1 MKKKFTLI
9 TIVFVSLFLCAN
21 VKAMTYARIT
31 SATATTF
38 TGPANNYSK
47 GAILKYNDVVPILNT
62 TVLKS
67 SKGCSSGFYKANING
82 SVKYLCKHDTSTS
95 NITVKAKDSSTNIRT
110 GAGTK
115 YSTYQTSSKNKI
127 YTLDNNKKYSGSG
140 CSAGWFRLNYNY
152 NSNKYICSSFTKE
165 YNSISNYIVMNT
177 KSTTIRKSATSSSKA
192 IVTLKYGQAVTLYN
206 TTKYKGSG
214 CSAGWYKAYYG
225 NTIGYICSTDIVRTD
240 RIYVVNDTEGVNVRT
255 SANSSSSK
263 VSYMNY
269 LEPVMLANNTKYS
282 GSGCSAGWYKIR
294 INNRYAY
301 VCSTY
306 IASDNNITL
315 INKDNTEIKKGASS
329 SNQTILKL
337 NKNKSIIL
345 TSTNVTKGSG
355 CTNGWYKVRINGQNG
370 YVCSDNT
377 ELGINIFGKPKTTN
391 NTTTTT
397 TTNTTTSSSN
407 STKKITS
414 VKTSSSVY
422 YTTNKWTYR
431 LKENY
436 GNVRNAAN
444 TSSSIQNVIYLG
456 TELDVLGSSA
466 ATSGCSAGWYKVK
479 YWNNKTGYVCK
490 SLVEKYSDVT
500 KSDSSYCNTLK
511 NAGFPASYC
520 PYLSYLHSKHSNW
533 VFKAEK
539 TGVSFLAAVNGESER
554 NYTQISTAA
563 KSYLQSTAVREAGSW
578 RTASDAYVAYMLDPR
593 NYLNE
598 QNIFAFENLSYDS
611 KYHTTS
617 AIRSIV
623 SGTYLDTN
631 GYANNFLDAAKTYK
645 VSPIHLAARVKQEG
659 GANSSYDA
667 VSGKA
672 SGSCNVNAYVCA
684 SYAKLNSKKTGGT
697 LTDNVNLRSGAGTN
711 NYILTE
717 GLKNESFTIVGTFKT
732 YKGSGCNAG
741 WYNVKINRSL
751 KGMYNYYNIG
761 SYGSNPVVRGLQAAA
776 GCVDVNDGTP
786 WNTRA
791 KAIKYGAAFIA
802 NGYINKGQDTMYYQ
816 KFNTGPKATSTRY
829 THQYMTN
836 ILAPASESLSTY
848 NSYNNLKTLNKA
860 YVFKIPV
867 YNSMPS
873 EFTTHPPV
881 K

>member
-1 MKKKFTLI
+1 MKKRISLM
-9 TIVFVSLFLCAN
+9 TIIFVSLFMCAN
-21 VKAMTYARIT
+21 VNAITYARVT
-31 SATATTF
+31 NTTATSW
-38 TGPANNYSK
+38 TGPGYNYSK
-47 GAILKYNDVVPILNT
+47 STVLKYNDVVPIYNT

-67 SKGCSSGFYKANING
+67 EKDCSEGFYKANING
-82 SVKYLCKHDTSTS
+82 TIRYLCKHDVSTS
-95 NITVKAKDSSTNIRT
+95 NITVKANDSSTNIRT
-110 GAGTK
+110 GAGTN
-115 YSTYQTSSKNKI
+115 YNTYQTSSKNKV
-127 YTLDNNKKYSGSG
+127 YTLE
-140 CSAGWFRLNYNY
+140 
-152 NSNKYICSSFTKE
+152 NS
-165 YNSISNYIVMNT
+165 
-177 KSTTIRKSATSSSKA
+177 
-192 IVTLKYGQAVTLYN
+192 
-206 TTKYKGSG
+206 TKYKGSG
-214 CSAGWYKAYYG
+214 CSAGWYRLNYNL
-225 NTIGYICSTDIVRTD
+225 NTNKYICSSYVNNYNTTTNAIMTKTSGTYLKASPSGSAANVVKLEYGQALTLYETKKYGTKNCGHGWYKVYYKNSIKYLCGNDFVRTNST
-240 RIYVVNDTEGVNVRT
+240 YVVNDIEGVNVRT
-255 SANSSSSK
+255 KANGSSSRITML
-263 VSYMNY
+263 SYLDQAALINT
-269 LEPVMLANNTKYS
+269 TKYT
-282 GSGCSAGWYKIR
+282 GNGCSAGWYKIKLHTKTG
-294 INNRYAY
+294 Y

-306 IASDNNITL
+306 V
-315 INKDNTEIKKGASS
+315 S
-329 SNQTILKL
+329 SNSDI
-337 NKNKSIIL
+337 
-345 TSTNVTKGSG
+345 TSTNRNTTIRSSASSASTAITTLSKNKYVILQNTTKYKGSG
-355 CTNGWYKVRINGQNG
+355 CGYGWYKISINGRTG
-370 YVCSDNT
+370 YVCSDHT
-377 ELGINIFGKPKTTN
+377 ELGYNTIPTN
-391 NTTTTT
+391 NSKPANTSSNTS
-397 TTNTTTSSSN
+397 TTTSTN
-407 STKKITS
+407 SAKKITS
-414 VKTSSSVY
+414 VKTASSVY
-422 YTTNKWTYR
+422 YTTNTWTYR
-431 LKENY
+431 MRENY
-436 GNVRNAAN
+436 GNVRNGAN
-444 TSSSIQNVIYLG
+444 TSSSVQNVIYLG
-456 TELDVLGSSA
+456 TELEVLGSSA

-500 KSDSSYCNTLK
+500 KNDTAYCNTLK

-563 KSYLQSTAVREAGSW
+563 KSYLQSTTVRESGGW
-578 RTASDAYVAYMLDPR
+578 RTASDAYVAYMIDPR

-598 QNIFAFENLSYDS
+598 QNIFAFEHLGYDS

-645 VSPIHLAARVKQEG
+645 VSPVHLAARVKQEG
-659 GANSSYDA
+659 GVNASYDA

-672 SGSCNVNAYVCA
+672 SGSCNVTAYVCA

-697 LTDNVNLRSGAGTN
+697 LTDYVNLRSGAGTN

-717 GLKNESFTIVGTFKT
+717 GQKNESFTIVGTFKT
-732 YKGSGCNAG
+732 YKGSGCSAG

-761 SYGSNPVVRGLQAAA
+761 AYGSNPVVRGLQAAA

-816 KFNTGPKATSTRY
+816 KFNTGPNATSNRY

-848 NSYNNLKTLNKA
+848 YSYSNLKTLNKA

-867 YNSMPS
+867 YNSMPN
-873 EFTTHPPV
+873 EFTSHPPV